1 MKIPHIFNCIVN
13 ITEDCGWSLITF
25 RSSHRRC
32 SVKKVFLEISQIHRK
47 TPVPESLFNKVAGL
61 RSATFLKKKLWRS
74 RLLVNFAKFLRT
86 PFQQNTSGRPL
97 LHVEKVKTYFIFTI
111 RSLITTNPPRSLY
124 FKNNMF

>member
-1 MKIPHIFNCIVN
+1 MHTLEAVAQ
-13 ITEDCGWSLITF
+13 
-25 RSSHRRC
+25 RS

-86 PFQQNTSGRPL
+86 PFQ
-97 LHVEKVKTYFIFTI
+97 
-111 RSLITTNPPRSLY
+111 
-124 FKNNMF
+124 